1 MNYRVLPAL
10 LLCLPLLAHADAP
23 ATTPKSPTLYEQLGG
38 VDNIR
43 GVMDDFVARLKKD
56 PRIGDQFANTNAF
69 RLSALLTDQVCEATG
84 GPCRYTGLDMK
95 AAHAGMTI
103 TKAHFNALVE
113 VLIESMNAKGVPFDK
128 QTAILALLAPMHRE
142 VITVR

>member
-1 MNYRVLPAL
+1 MKRHVLPVL
-10 LLCLPLLAHADAP
+10 LLCLPMLAWADAP
-23 ATTPKSPTLYEQLGG
+23 VPSTPSPTLYEQLGG
-38 VDNIR
+38 KDNIR
-43 GVMDDFVARLKKD
+43 ALMDDFVARVKQD

-69 RLSALLTDQVCEATG
+69 RLAALLTDQVCEATG

-113 VLIESMNAKGVPFDK
+113 VLVASMNAKGVPFDK
-128 QTAILALLAPMHRE
+128 QTTILALLAPMHRD